1 MASSNIILPITAYSI
16 NIVQPLTGDKFKGGG
31 FYGQANG
38 SHNVQWNLYNFV
50 GSIGIQAS
58 LEILPTET
66 DWFFVSLGSTSGLGE
81 YSIDTTGHVTKSKT
95 TKFQYTES
103 TSGVFGY
110 NFIGNYVWVR
120 AYITDWTAGTVNSIN
135 LSH

>member
-1 MASSNIILPITAYSI
+1 MASSNIILPITAYSS

-38 SHNVQWNLYNFV
+38 SHTVQWNLYNFV

-66 DWFFVSLGSTSGLGE
+66 DWFFVNLVSPTGTSE
-81 YSIDTTGHVTKSKT
+81 YSIDTTGRVLAST
-95 TKFQYTES
+95 TNKFEYPTS

-110 NFIGNYVWVR
+110 TFIGNYVWIR